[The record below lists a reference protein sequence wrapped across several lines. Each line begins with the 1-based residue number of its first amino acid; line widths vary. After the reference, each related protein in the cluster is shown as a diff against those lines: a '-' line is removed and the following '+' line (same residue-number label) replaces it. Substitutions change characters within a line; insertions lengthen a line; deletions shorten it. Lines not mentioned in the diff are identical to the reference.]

1 MTRRMLIDATHPEE
15 TRVTVVNGNK
25 LEEFD
30 YETTT
35 KAQLKGNIYLAKVTR
50 VEPSLQAAFVEYGG
64 NRHGFLAFG
73 EIHPDYYRIPVSDR
87 EDLVEEHH
95 NGDEDHGDDEARGA
109 DGEPVEDMGGAEAVD
124 EAVEEAQ
131 RRRPRLKRQYKI
143 QEVIKRRQVMLVQVV
158 KEERGNKGAALTTY
172 LSLAGRYCVLMPN
185 TSRGG
190 GVSRKIA
197 NAQDRKRLKTVM
209 SELET
214 PEGMAVILRT
224 AGAERSKAEIKRDFE
239 YILKLWDD
247 IRQKTLQSTAPAL
260 IHEEANLI
268 KRSIRD
274 LYSKDIEEVLV
285 SGEEAYKTAK
295 DFMKALVPS
304 HAKKVQRYKD
314 DQGIPLFHR
323 YQVEQQLAQIH
334 DPQVQ
339 LRSGG
344 TIVIHQTEALVAI
357 DVNSGRATRER
368 HIEET
373 ALKTNLE
380 AAEEVARQLRLRD
393 LAGLIVIDFIDM
405 DDGRNIGQVERKLK
419 ESLRRDRARIQV
431 GRISAFGLMEM
442 SRQRLRPSL
451 IEAMSQPC
459 PTCGGVGYI
468 ASTETAALICLR
480 AIEEEGLRRRSAIVK
495 ARVPVDV
502 ALYILNH
509 KRASMTEME
518 QQFGMRVTIEADS
531 DLLPPKYELTRTA
544 SEDDDAPEHP
554 VEESREQPVGGDEGG
569 GRRRPR
575 RGGRRRSGREEEER
589 DQRDSNDNAVAAQE
603 EDSDDTG
610 SGGGGG
616 ESASDEDGG
625 DRGRRR
631 RKRGR
636 RGGRRRNR
644 RPEDGD
650 QRQDSETG
658 GDEGADR
665 YDAADRDDAMERDDS
680 ASEEPVSHV
689 TEESKTPESIEPRED
704 SESAGESEERPKPR
718 KARAKRPRGRRAATK
733 PEGEEVA
740 GTDADTQAAGDG
752 AAPPDGMAVGTPG
765 AGTEENGDALTA
777 ASEEAPKP
785 RRRRSRKAAP
795 SDAAAEPAAEKNGSS
810 GDGSEG
816 DGASEGISDDAAVA
830 DAPEPAAKK
839 AKGKAKAK
847 RARARKKAPAAKPE
861 PAPAAEQAGDVG
873 ATDDQVADSSP
884 DSTPPSEA
892 EAEPVAPAPEATPEA
907 GPDSTREPA
916 SEKDAASDPMEQYIV
931 SDGSEKKEDRPKRK
945 GWWNRMLG

>member
-15 TRVTVVNGNK
+15 TRVTVVSGNK

-64 NRHGFLAFG
+64 NRHGFLAFS

-87 EDLVEEHH
+87 EDLVEDSH
-95 NGDEDHGDDEARGA
+95 NGDDDGDDDGRGP

-158 KEERGNKGAALTTY
+158 KEERGTKGAALTTY

-197 NAQDRKRLKTVM
+197 NAQDRKRLKEVM
-209 SELET
+209 ADLKT

-274 LYSKDIEEVLV
+274 LYSKDIEEVQV
-285 SGEEAYKTAK
+285 AGEEAYKTAK

-314 DQGIPLFHR
+314 EQGIPLFHR

-373 ALKTNLE
+373 ALKTNME

-405 DDGRNIGQVERKLK
+405 DDGRNVAQVERKLK

-480 AIEEEGLRRRSAIVK
+480 SIEEEGLRKRSASVK

-509 KRASMTEME
+509 KRKSLTEME
-518 QQFGMRVTIEADS
+518 AQYGFRVTVEADPE
-531 DLLPPKYELTRTA
+531 LLPPKFELSRTA
-544 SEDDDAPEHP
+544 SDEEDAPEQ
-554 VEESREQPVGGDEGG
+554 VIEEGRGEQPRGGDEGG
-569 GRRRPR
+569 NRKRGR
-575 RGGRRRSGREEEER
+575 RGGRRRSGRDEDDEREDQAARKPEDDEEDET
-589 DQRDSNDNAVAAQE
+589 S
-603 EDSDDTG
+603 DSDDTD
-610 SGGGGG
+610 SQ
-616 ESASDEDGG
+616 E
-625 DRGRRR
+625 DRGDGNGSDRSRRR

-644 RPEDGD
+644 RPEDGGD
-650 QRQDSETG
+650 QQQADQQSGDGEDEADDDADRGGQDADAPVDAPAGEDRPAEAAVDAKPKKTRAKRSRARKPKDAAPEAESQGDSGEADAEAPADAVSEG
-658 GDEGADR
+658 GDEAPQEAQE
-665 YDAADRDDAMERDDS
+665 AAA
-680 ASEEPVSHV
+680 
-689 TEESKTPESIEPRED
+689 
-704 SESAGESEERPKPR
+704 
-718 KARAKRPRGRRAATK
+718 
-733 PEGEEVA
+733 EV
-740 GTDADTQAAGDG
+740 Q
-752 AAPPDGMAVGTPG
+752 
-765 AGTEENGDALTA
+765 
-777 ASEEAPKP
+777 PKP
-785 RRRRSRKAAP
+785 RRRRSAKAKP
-795 SDAAAEPAAEKNGSS
+795 EAEPAP
-810 GDGSEG
+810 EG
-816 DGASEGISDDAAVA
+816 DGGDDAGESAES
-830 DAPEPAAKK
+830 DEGEAPAK
-839 AKGKAKAK
+839 KAKAK
-847 RARARKKAPAAKPE
+847 RSRARKKAPARTPE
-861 PAPAAEQAGDVG
+861 PAAPAE
-873 ATDDQVADSSP
+873 TS
-884 DSTPPSEA
+884 
-892 EAEPVAPAPEATPEA
+892 AEPE
-907 GPDSTREPA
+907 EPA
-916 SEKDAASDPMEQYIV
+916 SEPEAAEPEAAKPEAANNGGEPSDGRDPLEDYIV
-931 SDGSEKKEDRPKRK
+931 TDGSEKKDEKPKRK
-945 GWWNRMLG
+945 GWWNRMMG

>member
-15 TRVTVVNGNK
+15 TRVTVVSGNK

-64 NRHGFLAFG
+64 NRHGFLAFS

-87 EDLVEEHH
+87 EDLVEDSQ
-95 NGDEDHGDDEARGA
+95 NGDDDNGDDDRRGP

-158 KEERGNKGAALTTY
+158 KEERGTKGAALTTY

-285 SGEEAYKTAK
+285 AGEEAYKTAK

-314 DQGIPLFHR
+314 EQGVPLFHR

-334 DPQVQ
+334 EPQVQ

-357 DVNSGRATRER
+357 DVNSGRATKER

-373 ALKTNLE
+373 ALKTNME

-405 DDGRNIGQVERKLK
+405 DDNRNIGQVERKLK

-480 AIEEEGLRRRSAIVK
+480 SIEEEGLRKRSAVVK

-509 KRASMTEME
+509 KRAILSDME
-518 QQFGMRVTIEADS
+518 AQYGFRVTIEADS
-531 DLLPPKYELTRTA
+531 ELLPPKFELTRTA
-544 SEDDDAPEHP
+544 QDVEDAT
-554 VEESREQPVGGDEGG
+554 EQPVEDLGQQSRGGERSGSDRSGGDRSGG
-569 GRRRPR
+569 DRSGDDNARRRGK
-575 RGGRRRSGREEEER
+575 RGGRRRGGR
-589 DQRDSNDNAVAAQE
+589 D
-603 EDSDDTG
+603 EDR
-610 SGGGGG
+610 GG
-616 ESASDEDGG
+616 ERGE
-625 DRGRRR
+625 DRGEDRDDQAAEAEEAVEDRRDAAEGEDDSESDRSKRR

-650 QRQDSETG
+650 QDQQAS
-658 GDEGADR
+658 
-665 YDAADRDDAMERDDS
+665 DDADGDG
-680 ASEEPVSHV
+680 
-689 TEESKTPESIEPRED
+689 
-704 SESAGESEERPKPR
+704 SESAADTAEEAAAEPGRDEAEKP
-718 KARAKRPRGRRAATK
+718 KRPRARRSRRKA
-733 PEGEEVA
+733 PEGEASE
-740 GTDADTQAAGDG
+740 AGDG
-752 AAPPDGMAVGTPG
+752 GERDPEGESAPQEVAKEAAAE
-765 AGTEENGDALTA
+765 A
-777 ASEEAPKP
+777 APKP
-785 RRRRSRKAAP
+785 RRRRASKKREEPAEENAEAASGTGDEGADPDAEAAP
-795 SDAAAEPAAEKNGSS
+795 ESAPDAAPDAAEK
-810 GDGSEG
+810 
-816 DGASEGISDDAAVA
+816 
-830 DAPEPAAKK
+830 PAKK
-839 AKGKAKAK
+839 ARAK
-847 RARARKKAPAAKPE
+847 RPGRKRKTDAPAKPE
-861 PAPAAEQAGDVG
+861 PA
-873 ATDDQVADSSP
+873 
-884 DSTPPSEA
+884 
-892 EAEPVAPAPEATPEA
+892 APAPDESVNEPAADAGAQSGDQPTPE
-907 GPDSTREPA
+907 
-916 SEKDAASDPMEQYIV
+916 SESQADPLEQYV
-931 SDGSEKKEDRPKRK
+931 VTDGSEKKGEKPKRK